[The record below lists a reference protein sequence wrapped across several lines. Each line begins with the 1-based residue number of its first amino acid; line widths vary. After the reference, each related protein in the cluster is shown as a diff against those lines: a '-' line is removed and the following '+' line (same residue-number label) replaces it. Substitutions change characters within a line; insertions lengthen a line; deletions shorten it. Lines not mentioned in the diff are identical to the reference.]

1 MLRANLIVYNKLPDL
16 LDQEIEAGIIGQG
29 LGGGLKVCR
38 SMQELRVVI
47 EEDAGRSS
55 MAVLVPSDREDLEG
69 LIAMRLGDWQARI
82 ILVLRQ
88 KDPEALA
95 LAHSLR
101 PRFLTF
107 ADGNLA
113 EVAIVARNL
122 ARVHQFH
129 TYH

>member
-1 MLRANLIVYNKLPDL
+1 MLRANLIVYNKLPDQ
-16 LDQEIEAGIIGQG
+16 LDRDIEAGIIGQG

-38 SMQELRVVI
+38 SLQELRAHM
-47 EEDAGRSS
+47 EEDASRLN

-69 LIAMRLGDWQARI
+69 LIAMQLDDWQLNI

-88 KDPEALA
+88 KDPGAVSR
-95 LAHSLR
+95 AHALR
-101 PRFLTF
+101 PRFLTY
-107 ADGNLA
+107 ADGDLD

-122 ARVHQFH
+122 ARKNQGQ